1 MYKYILES
9 AGNINWMAIGPLL
22 IFFIFF
28 TIVVISALIKSKK
41 FVEKMG
47 NLPLEED

>member
-9 AGNINWMAIGPLL
+9 AGDIDWMAIGPLL
-22 IFFIFF
+22 LFFVFF
-28 TIVVISALIKSKK
+28 TAVVILTMMKNKK

-47 NLPLEED
+47 NLPLEDD